1 MSGQSLGIWNKL
13 LFTDRFL
20 RGSATGSENKGD
32 RNAGLRK
39 SCQALSL
46 RQASFFRS
54 TSCRQCVLGKQ
65 DISRKLPYNGM
76 TLAGSYQAML
86 HKGNMGYLKGIID

>member
-1 MSGQSLGIWNKL
+1 MCLV
-13 LFTDRFL
+13 DRV
-20 RGSATGSENKGD
+20 
-32 RNAGLRK
+32 
-39 SCQALSL
+39 
-46 RQASFFRS
+46 
-54 TSCRQCVLGKQ
+54 SCRQGVLGKQ